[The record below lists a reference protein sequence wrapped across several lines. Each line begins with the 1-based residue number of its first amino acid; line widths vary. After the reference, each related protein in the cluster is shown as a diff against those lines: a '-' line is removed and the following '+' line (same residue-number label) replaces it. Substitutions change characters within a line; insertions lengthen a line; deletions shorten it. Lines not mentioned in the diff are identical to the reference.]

1 MSSASRTTAI
11 LSKRLRTSSRRSLST
26 TTSIN
31 SNASTWTRPL
41 PEGSNPA
48 YDASLAFLAQHS
60 SSLLSKAERLRT
72 RLSTVEDGELKS
84 EIEIALKKAE
94 LEARIARPETRWLH
108 ENGNDVS
115 SEGVEAGDREA
126 LNVLAERRWRKLGK
140 LDRLVSVD
148 TRLHGS
154 RRSACFQT
162 DFLFPVRSYL
172 DDSDGKSAI
181 HERRPRPRRPPQPR
195 DRPVRLLPFS
205 IGSRPWRLPPSLPG
219 ELPTDRDSLF
229 PRYVLVCSSMRTPR
243 LCS

>member
-72 RLSTVEDGELKS
+72 KLSTVEDGELKS

-140 LDRLVSVD
+140 LDRLVSLD
-148 TRLHGS
+148 TRSHGS

-162 DFLFPVRSYL
+162 DVFPFLYAHIWMFQMERVISMSVVPDLVALPNPEIDLSVSYPSVSDPVPGDY
-172 DDSDGKSAI
+172 
-181 HERRPRPRRPPQPR
+181 
-195 DRPVRLLPFS
+195 LLPS
-205 IGSRPWRLPPSLPG
+205 QVSYRPTATSYPPAA
-219 ELPTDRDSLF
+219 
-229 PRYVLVCSSMRTPR
+229 CSYAHR
-243 LCS
+243 